1 MNRIFIVCIILLTT
15 INFGITQEVS
25 DRQLE
30 AQYKA
35 ERLTK
40 IMQMESQK
48 TANQDFYDVKH
59 YDLDL
64 TIDVP
69 GKQILGIVTVLA
81 EVVGQSISQMDVNLL
96 SSMTVDGV
104 KIKNASTSYQ
114 HRNDLIEIT
123 LDKIYQPG
131 ELFTVSIDYHGRPEQ
146 SGFGAFGFDTHNGQP
161 MIWSL
166 SEPFGARNWW
176 PCKDFPSDKADSA
189 DIRVT
194 VPKNLIVASNGN
206 LISEIEHDNLKTYW
220 WHESYPIVTYLI
232 SVAIHPF
239 YVYSDYYH
247 YSATDSMEV
256 RFYVYPDQ
264 VNLVRSPYAKVVDMI
279 KIFADI
285 YGEYPFIR
293 EKYGHAQFEGGANM
307 EHQTLSSMVSR
318 NETTI
323 AHELA
328 HQWWGDYITCENFH
342 EIWLNEGFAVYSEAL
357 YLERYYGNDAFW
369 QEVESN
375 KYFGD
380 GTIYV
385 YDLSSTSSIFNYN
398 RTYRKASWILHMLRH
413 VVGDENFFKILKEYY
428 NECHLRYG
436 TATTDDFRAV
446 CERVSGINLEKYFHQ
461 WRFEEYFP
469 TYSYAWSWKQ
479 NGANYDIQLQ
489 IEQMQQNHTF
499 WMPID
504 VSITTAAGETTI
516 VVWDSLETQTFNLT
530 IASEPL
536 RIELDKYNWILKQVQ
551 EPIVAPTFDS
561 GILLVNGVSWSTY
574 GSEIRNA
581 YQTKAFWGNYPI
593 SFWDCFPLPMGGYP
607 STLPSPLGHGKV
619 PADILGKFSTI
630 IWIGNNY
637 DGDIASWTET
647 SILQYLKSGGNVL
660 LMTRMG
666 QDFIDSDLQAYLGIT
681 WAEKAENQISNCVA
695 DFPGLMDMSMTGN
708 QTYNG
713 VFNTDLATSESK
725 LLFKETKSFSTSRGL
740 GVWRKP
746 VNGGT
751 FRVEGGQFVFISGR
765 PYRYNPNQLK
775 ANVEFMLENFFQ
787 ESKTTDSSDNHA
799 NIPTE
804 YALGQNYPN
813 PFNPSTEIVFALP
826 EKARVQVEIF
836 DMLGRKVTTIVNKE
850 LPAGRHTAKWNANGI
865 ASGVYFYKISSAKFT
880 KTRKM
885 VLVR

>member
-1 MNRIFIVCIILLTT
+1 MNRILIVCIILLST
-15 INFGITQEVS
+15 INSVLAQDIS
-25 DRQLE
+25 DRKLE

-40 IMQMESQK
+40 ILQMESQK

-64 TIDVP
+64 TIDVQ
-69 GKQILGIVTVLA
+69 GKQILGTVTILS
-81 EVVGQSISQMDVNLL
+81 EVVGQAISQMDVNLL
-96 SSMTVDGV
+96 SGMTVDGV
-104 KIKNASTSYQ
+104 KLKNTNVTFQ
-114 HRNDLIEIT
+114 HRDDIIT
-123 LDKIYQPG
+123 IALDKTYQPG
-131 ELFTVSIDYHGRPEQ
+131 ELIKVSITYHGRPEQ

-206 LISEIEHDNLKTYW
+206 LRSEIEQGNLKTYW
-220 WHESYPIVTYLI
+220 WHESYPIVTYLV

-239 YVYSDYYH
+239 FVYSDYYH

-264 VNLVRSPYAKVVDMI
+264 VDLVRSPYAKVVDMI

-342 EIWLNEGFAVYSEAL
+342 EIWLNEGFATYSEAL
-357 YLERYYGNDAFW
+357 YLERYYGRDAFW
-369 QEVESN
+369 QEVASN
-375 KYFGD
+375 KYFGG

-385 YDLSSTSSIFNYN
+385 SDLSSTSSIFNYN

-413 VVGDENFFKILKEYY
+413 VVGDENFFKILKDYY
-428 NECHLRYG
+428 NDSHLSYG
-436 TATTDDFRAV
+436 TATTDDFQAI
-446 CERVSGINLEKYFHQ
+446 CERVSGIDLEKYFYQ
-461 WRFEEYFP
+461 WLHEEYFP
-469 TYSYAWSWKQ
+469 TYSYAWSATQ

-489 IEQMQQNHTF
+489 IEQLQQNHTF

-504 VSITTAAGETTI
+504 VTVTTASGETTF
-516 VVWDSLETQTFNLT
+516 VVWDSLATQTFNLT
-530 IASEPL
+530 AASEPF

-551 EPIVAPTFDS
+551 EPLINPTFS
-561 GILLVNGVSWSTY
+561 EGILLVNGVSWDTY
-574 GSEIRNA
+574 GTEIRNA
-581 YQTKAFWGNYPI
+581 YQNKAFWGNYPI
-593 SFWDCFPLPMGGYP
+593 SFWDCFPTPMGGDP

-666 QDFIDSDLQAYLGIT
+666 QDFVNSDLQTYLGIA
-681 WAEKAENQISNCVA
+681 WAEKAENQI
-695 DFPGLMDMSMTGN
+695 
-708 QTYNG
+708 
-713 VFNTDLATSESK
+713 
-725 LLFKETKSFSTSRGL
+725 
-740 GVWRKP
+740 
-746 VNGGT
+746 
-751 FRVEGGQFVFISGR
+751 
-765 PYRYNPNQLK
+765 
-775 ANVEFMLENFFQ
+775 
-787 ESKTTDSSDNHA
+787 
-799 NIPTE
+799 
-804 YALGQNYPN
+804 
-813 PFNPSTEIVFALP
+813 
-826 EKARVQVEIF
+826 
-836 DMLGRKVTTIVNKE
+836 
-850 LPAGRHTAKWNANGI
+850 
-865 ASGVYFYKISSAKFT
+865 
-880 KTRKM
+880 
-885 VLVR
+885 